1 MDLYVVKQKINTFEL
16 TRSVAAALIGLCA
29 LRYSWVQ
36 GPWLLPLL
44 FICIPHINKGRIY
57 SQRATAPLT
66 GEVVFSLVV
75 LYDRLKP
82 HSS

>member
-36 GPWLLPLL
+36 GLAAATSLHLYPLHQQREDIQSKSYCTPDWRGGIL
-44 FICIPHINKGRIY
+44 FSG
-57 SQRATAPLT
+57 S
-66 GEVVFSLVV
+66 V
-75 LYDRLKP
+75 
-82 HSS
+82 